1 MIGYAEAPKAW
12 GLTRGMGR
20 VLGVS
25 LTGAVVEGWLQRGEL
40 AALVDRCQACGQD
53 ADCTGWLASHVTA
66 ETLPDFCANKD
77 GIEALVPR

>member
-1 MIGYAEAPKAW
+1 
-12 GLTRGMGR
+12 LH
-20 VLGVS
+20 
-25 LTGAVVEGWLQRGEL
+25 RGEL